1 MINQIFKYCH
11 TCGAENSMKE
21 RKNFTDIVTPEGY
34 DPIEIGPLSGH
45 FCDKCGNGFLNRQSE
60 KLLDKQV
67 AEGKA
72 RQDSGRLAIS
82 EITDVDTVAKAI
94 RVSRQRVHKMMEE
107 GKLPYVFIGE
117 RRYPIKNQQIF
128 DSLSKNLKKRSPDES
143 KK

>member
-1 MINQIFKYCH
+1 
-11 TCGAENSMKE
+11 MKE